1 MQLTG
6 KEIIKRGIV
15 SNYDEEKAIQQQ
27 GIDLRVEN
35 IDGVTGMGVISTKGT
50 TLPDKASIAFYEHE
64 DENGTY
70 WRLDPGYYELIFM
83 EGVNIPDDVA
93 AYLKARSSVVRCGA
107 DVRSGQYDA
116 GFHTNH
122 AGGYLVVYQTIK
134 IYKGARI
141 AQLICHKSSKVTNT
155 YNGQFQN
162 DKQRKTK
169 K

>member
-15 SNYDEEKAIQQQ
+15 SNYDEKKAIQQQ
-27 GIDLRVEN
+27 GVDLRVES
-35 IDGVTGMGVISTKGT
+35 IDGVTGMGIVAPNGT
-50 TLPDKASIAFYEHE
+50 SLPDKMSIASHE
-64 DENGTY
+64 DEGSVY
-70 WRLDPGYYELIFM
+70 WRLDPGYYELTFM
-83 EGVNIPDDVA
+83 EGVSIPEDVA

-116 GFHTNH
+116 GFHTDH
-122 AGGYLVVYQTIK
+122 AGGYLIVYQTIK
-134 IYKGARI
+134 IYKGARV
-141 AQLICHKSSKVTNT
+141 AQLICHESSKVTNI

-162 DKQRKTK
+162 DKQRKEK